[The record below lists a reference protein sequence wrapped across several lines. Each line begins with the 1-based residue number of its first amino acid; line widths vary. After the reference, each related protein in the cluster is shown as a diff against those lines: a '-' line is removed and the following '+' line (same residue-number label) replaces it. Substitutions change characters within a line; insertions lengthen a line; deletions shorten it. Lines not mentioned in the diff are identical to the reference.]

1 MPQRRNG
8 NPPEEARSSS
18 DKPINRLPALA
29 RETAST
35 VGQKASDALSQASQ
49 KADDLAASLGGSMQ
63 SLAGNLRSAAPAQ
76 ETLGQLAS
84 GVADALDRSGRF
96 LQQEGV
102 SGLTNELNHL
112 IRRNPLSAVF
122 IAVGFGF
129 LLAQTRR

>member
-1 MPQRRNG
+1 
-8 NPPEEARSSS
+8 
-18 DKPINRLPALA
+18 
-29 RETAST
+29 
-35 VGQKASDALSQASQ
+35 
-49 KADDLAASLGGSMQ
+49 
-63 SLAGNLRSAAPAQ
+63 
-76 ETLGQLAS
+76 
-84 GVADALDRSGRF
+84 VADALDRSGRF